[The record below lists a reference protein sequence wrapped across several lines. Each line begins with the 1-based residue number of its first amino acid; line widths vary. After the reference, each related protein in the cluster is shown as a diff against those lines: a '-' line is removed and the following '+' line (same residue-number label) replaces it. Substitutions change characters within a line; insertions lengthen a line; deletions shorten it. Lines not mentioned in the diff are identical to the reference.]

1 MKIEKEQ
8 LEQLKKDH
16 PAGIYEG
23 SVSFNDEA
31 DTLHEVA
38 FLYRKPTTADIEAH
52 SKAAQRNPLVANLNI
67 LQSLIVFPES
77 GPIIDKVRDYPA
89 AYGRFVDEAI
99 SPFFGANVTVKSRKL

>member
-31 DTLHEVA
+31 DTLHEVE
-38 FLYRKPTTADIEAH
+38 FSTGSRPRPT
-52 SKAAQRNPLVANLNI
+52 
-67 LQSLIVFPES
+67 
-77 GPIIDKVRDYPA
+77 
-89 AYGRFVDEAI
+89 
-99 SPFFGANVTVKSRKL
+99 